1 MSRPSITRRLTLLF
15 VIASSAVLLAL
26 GMVIASSVEQH
37 FEDLDMEVLSGK
49 MELTRHA
56 LGMLQSPADLEQLA
70 QQMDHSLVGHHGL
83 EVLVIGANHSVLFAT
98 PNASFASG
106 LITASAQHNP
116 LRPQLW
122 TLGAQ
127 TYRGIAAEIA
137 TGISEQSR
145 VTVAV
150 ATDIA
155 HHQSYMRSFLRTLW
169 LFVAGAAA
177 LTGVLGWIAA
187 RRGLAPLRAM
197 REQAQVVT
205 AQQLSQ
211 RLPVESVPLELA
223 ELAQSLNDML
233 ARLEEAFLRLSDF
246 SSDIAHE
253 LRTPVSNLMTQTQ
266 VALSRAR
273 DADGYRSIL
282 ESNAEEFEHMARM
295 ISDML
300 LLAKA
305 ENGLVV
311 PHRETLQ
318 LGAEVRALFDY
329 YDAVAEEK
337 GISLALEGDAE
348 ISADRLMLRRALGN
362 LLSNAVRHA
371 SAGSA
376 VRVLVSASSE
386 QVSIGIENQ
395 GDTIAQEFLERVFDR
410 FFRVDPSRQRASEG
424 TGLGLAITRSI
435 VLAHGGG
442 IAVTSDAGLTRFT
455 ITLPRE
461 PALSSRPRLS
471 SRTPVCHP
479 GPLSVITDPCL
490 SSRTPVCHPGP
501 DPGSI
506 PSASAVR
513 RMDCGSSP
521 Q

>member
-1 MSRPSITRRLTLLF
+1 LRLTGRPSITRRLTLLF
-15 VIASSAVLLAL
+15 VVASSIVLLAL
-26 GMVIASSVEQH
+26 GLVIASSVEQH

-49 MELTRHA
+49 MELTSHA
-56 LGMLQSPADLEQLA
+56 LAMLKSPADLEQLA
-70 QQMDHSLVGHHGL
+70 QQLDHSLVGHHGL
-83 EVLVIGANHSVLFAT
+83 EVMVLGANQKMLFAT
-98 PNASFASG
+98 SNASFAPD
-106 LITASAQHNP
+106 LITRNARQNP
-116 LRPQLW
+116 LRPQIW
-122 TLGAQ
+122 TLGTQ
-127 TYRGIAAEIA
+127 TYRGIAAEVL
-137 TGISEQSR
+137 TGIGHQSQ

-150 ATDIA
+150 ATNIA
-155 HHQSYMRSFLRTLW
+155 HHQHYMRSFLQTLW

-211 RLPVESVPLELA
+211 RLPVETVPLELA

-233 ARLEEAFLRLSDF
+233 ARLEDAFRRLSDF

-273 DADGYRSIL
+273 NADEYHTIL

-311 PHRETLQ
+311 PNRETLQ
-318 LGAEVRALFDY
+318 VASEVRALFDY

-337 GISLALEGDAE
+337 NIALSLEGDCE
-348 ISADRLMLRRALGN
+348 INADRLMLRRALGN

-371 SAGSA
+371 TPGSSL
-376 VRVLVSASSE
+376 RVQISASAE
-386 QVSIGIENQ
+386 QVLIAMENQ
-395 GDTIAQEFLERVFDR
+395 GDTIAPEFLERVFDR

-435 VLAHGGG
+435 VLAHGGS

-455 ITLPRE
+455 ISLP
-461 PALSSRPRLS
+461 
-471 SRTPVCHP
+471 
-479 GPLSVITDPCL
+479 
-490 SSRTPVCHPGP
+490 
-501 DPGSI
+501 
-506 PSASAVR
+506 
-513 RMDCGSSP
+513 

>member
-1 MSRPSITRRLTLLF
+1 LRLAGRPSITRRLTLLF
-15 VIASSAVLLAL
+15 VIASSIVLLAL
-26 GMVIASSVEQH
+26 GLVIASSVQQH
-37 FEDLDMEVLSGK
+37 FEDLDMEVLIGK

-56 LGMLQSPADLEQLA
+56 LSMLKSPADLEQLT
-70 QQMDHSLVGHHGL
+70 QQLDHSLVGHHGL
-83 EVLVIGANHSVLFAT
+83 EVMVIGANQAVLFAT
-98 PNASFASG
+98 PNANFAPD
-106 LITASAQHNP
+106 LITSSARQTP
-116 LRPQLW
+116 LQPRLW

-127 TYRGIAAEIA
+127 TYRGIAAEVS
-137 TGISEQSR
+137 TGISAQSR
-145 VTVAV
+145 VTVGV

-155 HHQSYMRSFLRTLW
+155 HHQTYMRSFLQTLW

-177 LTGVLGWIAA
+177 LTGVLGWIVA

-211 RLPVESVPLELA
+211 RLPVESVPQELA

-233 ARLEEAFLRLSDF
+233 ARLEEAFRRLSDF

-273 DADGYRSIL
+273 DADGYRAIL

-311 PHRETLQ
+311 PSRETLQ
-318 LGAEVRALFDY
+318 VASEVRALFDY

-337 GISLALEGDAE
+337 GLRLTLEGDAAV
-348 ISADRLMLRRALGN
+348 SADRLMLRRALGN

-371 SAGSA
+371 RTGST
-376 VRVLVSASSE
+376 VRVQISVSAE
-386 QVSIGIENQ
+386 QVLIAMENQ

-435 VLAHGGG
+435 VLAHGGS
-442 IAVTSDAGLTRFT
+442 IAVASDAGLTRFT
-455 ITLPRE
+455 ISLPR
-461 PALSSRPRLS
+461 
-471 SRTPVCHP
+471 
-479 GPLSVITDPCL
+479 
-490 SSRTPVCHPGP
+490 
-501 DPGSI
+501 
-506 PSASAVR
+506 
-513 RMDCGSSP
+513 
-521 Q
+521 